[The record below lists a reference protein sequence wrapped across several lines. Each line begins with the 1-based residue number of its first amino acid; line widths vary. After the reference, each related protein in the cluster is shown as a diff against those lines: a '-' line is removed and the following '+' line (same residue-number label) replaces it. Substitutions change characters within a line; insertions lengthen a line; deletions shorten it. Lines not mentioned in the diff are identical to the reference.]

1 MSYRY
6 KQKNPGRVQANN
18 ARLFV
23 CHSVYEM
30 STRTSYFR
38 LTVGDLTVTI
48 DSTKMAFFQNQ
59 IFKRAAMKDIK
70 QRLAETTD
78 FIKNRIKD
86 RPYVGLLT
94 GTGLG
99 GSVES
104 MIIDATISYQDIP
117 HFPLP
122 TVQTHIG
129 RLLAGKI
136 NACPVIAMQGRFHL
150 YEGYSPLEVTY
161 PIRVMQ
167 QLGVKILIL
176 TNAAG
181 GLNPAFA
188 AGDIMLIT
196 DHINLTGANPL
207 IGPNEDSWGIRFPD
221 MSRAYNQQLIAMADS
236 IAEAAGIHLQKGIY
250 AGLIGPSL
258 ETPAEVK
265 FLQIIGAE
273 AVGFSTVQEVIVAVH
288 GDMRVIALSTI
299 TNVHHPE
306 HPVPARV
313 EQIINVAKGAIPR
326 LETILK
332 GVAKSIYETE
342 IR

>member
-1 MSYRY
+1 
-6 KQKNPGRVQANN
+6 
-18 ARLFV
+18 
-23 CHSVYEM
+23 
-30 STRTSYFR
+30 
-38 LTVGDLTVTI
+38 
-48 DSTKMAFFQNQ
+48 
-59 IFKRAAMKDIK
+59 MKDIK
-70 QRLAETTD
+70 QRLAKTSD

-86 RPYVGLLT
+86 APYVGLLT

-99 GSVES
+99 ESVES
-104 MIIDATISYQDIP
+104 MTINTTISYQDIP
-117 HFPLP
+117 YFPLP

-136 NACPVIAMQGRFHL
+136 SACPVIAMQGRFHL

-176 TNAAG
+176 TNASG
-181 GLNPAFA
+181 GLNPKFD

-196 DHINLTGANPL
+196 DHINLTGTNPL

-221 MSRAYNQQLIAMADS
+221 MSRAYNQELIAMAES
-236 IAEAAGIHLQKGIY
+236 IAGAAGIDLQKGIY
-250 AGLIGPSL
+250 AGLTGPSL

-265 FLQIIGAE
+265 FLQTIGAE

-288 GDMRVIALSTI
+288 SAMRVLALSTI
-299 TNVHHPE
+299 TNVHDPE
-306 HPVPARV
+306 RPVPATV
-313 EQIINVAKGAIPR
+313 EEIIDVAKRTIPL

-332 GVAKSIYETE
+332 GVAKNIYETE